1 MTDRD
6 VDRKKG
12 VE

>member
-6 VDRKKG
+6 
-12 VE
+12 

>member
-6 VDRKKG
+6 WCN
-12 VE
+12 